1 MRRGLASVACG
12 APGWALLGLLL
23 SGCIVAAAEAQ
34 RRDGKPAP
42 KPKAKQFQISG
53 VVVSAVDQEPVQRAV
68 VEIAY
73 TSDLS
78 QRRQTVTG
86 EDGRFAFPDLAAG
99 KYSLAAAARGFRL
112 QAFNQHEQFS
122 SAVAVGE
129 GQSSKNLTFR
139 IEPDGGIQGR
149 ATDDYDE
156 PVLAGEVLLFYE
168 GTVDGRGGTHFATQ
182 TQTDG

>member
-1 MRRGLASVACG
+1 M
-12 APGWALLGLLL
+12 
-23 SGCIVAAAEAQ
+23 
-34 RRDGKPAP
+34 
-42 KPKAKQFQISG
+42 
-53 VVVSAVDQEPVQRAV
+53 DQEPVQRAV

-139 IEPDGGIQGR
+139 IEPDGGIHCFPLRGKRSLQVYR
-149 ATDDYDE
+149 LDRPFA
-156 PVLAGEVLLFYE
+156 LALEHNEL
-168 GTVDGRGGTHFATQ
+168 RHGGH
-182 TQTDG
+182 